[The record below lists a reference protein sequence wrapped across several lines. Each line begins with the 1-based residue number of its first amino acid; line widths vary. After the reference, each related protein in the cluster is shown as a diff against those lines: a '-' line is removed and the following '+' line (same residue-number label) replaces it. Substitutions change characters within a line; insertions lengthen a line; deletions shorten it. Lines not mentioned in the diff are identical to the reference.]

1 MDDGSWT
8 TMVYCSSDSKKA
20 HDFGEGWMR
29 VMVLD

>member
-1 MDDGSWT
+1 MMDHGRQWFIAHQT
-8 TMVYCSSDSKKA
+8 QKKA